1 MRNPHFDINNLAV
14 IGAILVLLGD
24 FIDLLVAYQELVD
37 EQENKSANNG
47 LDFISGLDRQRI
59 SRRFL
64 RN

>member
-1 MRNPHFDINNLAV
+1 MRNPHFDINKLAV

-47 LDFISGLDRQRI
+47 LDFISGSDRQRI